1 MFITSQSS
9 KRNGV
14 LNISE
19 CSKIK
24 PKSFELFSSSKQEH
38 TSKDF
43 NVGMFISPDSFES
56 KILNTEE

>member
-1 MFITSQSS
+1 LLITSQSS
-9 KRNGV
+9 KRKGV

-19 CSKIK
+19 CSKIN
-24 PKSFELFSSSKQEH
+24 PESFALFSSSKQEH

-43 NVGMFISPDSFES
+43 NVGMLISPDSFES